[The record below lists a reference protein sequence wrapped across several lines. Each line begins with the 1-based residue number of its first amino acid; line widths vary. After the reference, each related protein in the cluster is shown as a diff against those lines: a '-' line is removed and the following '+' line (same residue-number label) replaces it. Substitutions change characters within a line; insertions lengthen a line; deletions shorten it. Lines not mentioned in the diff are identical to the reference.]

1 MAFWTLRLYHKQT
14 LKCATITAEVNQKET
29 KNGYVCANA
38 GDYAHDGQDIQQTN
52 VEEMPLGICR
62 SVMFSRCISCTRA
75 NWRSVVKVTVVTF
88 SQNFDFTLF

>member
-38 GDYAHDGQDIQQTN
+38 GDSHDAYHALELIGG
-52 VEEMPLGICR
+52 L
-62 SVMFSRCISCTRA
+62 
-75 NWRSVVKVTVVTF
+75 W
-88 SQNFDFTLF
+88 